1 MQPAPRPRD
10 LLQALAK
17 AEDALKV
24 CEDTLNAMQ
33 VDHCQVSSRA
43 DDWAGTT
50 AGVGVLCGVNMTTGS
65 VFPPASQK
73 VCPGK
78 QVQLRYTVNNHT
90 KLRDVLV
97 KSEVW
102 FSFDMALNT
111 LDGNDTQSPDI
122 REFTLRAASS
132 APIAPI
138 GQVFR
143 LPAKVQ
149 PIRRATPTSLSAR
162 FHTTR
167 TPAGVC
173 WRRKPISLTMQSW
186 YASSRS
192 IRPLAAEAAA
202 APLHPA
208 SAGRGHAGGVHQT
221 ILLVHAV

>member
-78 QVQLRYTVNNHT
+78 QVQLRYTLNNHT

-111 LDGNDTQSPDI
+111 LDGSDTQSPDI

-143 LPAKVQ
+143 LPAKV
-149 PIRRATPTSLSAR
+149 PADSKGNTYVFVRAIPYDANTGGSLLETEADQFNNAIMVRHSVAVD
-162 FHTTR
+162 
-167 TPAGVC
+167 PAACG
-173 WRRKPISLTMQSW
+173 
-186 YASSRS
+186 
-192 IRPLAAEAAA
+192 
-202 APLHPA
+202 
-208 SAGRGHAGGVHQT
+208 
-221 ILLVHAV
+221 